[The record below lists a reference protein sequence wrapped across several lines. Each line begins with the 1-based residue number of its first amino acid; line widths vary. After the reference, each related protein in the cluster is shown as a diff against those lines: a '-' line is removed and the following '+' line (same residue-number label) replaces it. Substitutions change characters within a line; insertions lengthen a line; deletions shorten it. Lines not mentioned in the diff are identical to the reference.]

1 MLFVSCVIGLPC
13 ACAGD
18 DLDEIVSKAAA
29 EADGDGGNV
38 VRDTR
43 NVLGG
48 FAKFLGALSR

>member
-1 MLFVSCVIGLPC
+1 MPGAPC
-13 ACAGD
+13 ACPGD

-29 EADGDGGNV
+29 EADGDAGSV